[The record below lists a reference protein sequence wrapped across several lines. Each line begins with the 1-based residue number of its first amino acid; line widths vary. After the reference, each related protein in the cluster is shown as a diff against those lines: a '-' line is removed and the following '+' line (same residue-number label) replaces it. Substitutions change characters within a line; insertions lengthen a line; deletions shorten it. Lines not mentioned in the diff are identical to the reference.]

1 MGGSARSDPM
11 EEWRSVTPMAT
22 LGVTEGKVETN
33 MSTNDLQ
40 RLTSLYYRSI
50 RISDVDGF
58 VDLFATDGVSHDP
71 VGAPPHVGHDGVR
84 AFLTGVLGLCHQLD
98 IAPVETVFYHN
109 SAAVTWSAFAIGKNG
124 SGTEFGGIDVF
135 TFNQDLRIASLHA
148 FWDAVPLM
156 KALTAH
162 G

>member
-1 MGGSARSDPM
+1 
-11 EEWRSVTPMAT
+11 
-22 LGVTEGKVETN
+22 

-84 AFLTGVLGLCHQLD
+84 AFITGVLGLCEQLD
-98 IAPVETVFYHN
+98 IAPVETVFYQN
-109 SAAVTWSAFAIGKNG
+109 SAAVSWSAFALGKNG
-124 SGTEFGGIDVF
+124 SRTEFGGIDVF
-135 TFNQDLRIASLHA
+135 TFDRDFRIATIHA
-148 FWDAVPLM
+148 FWDAAPVM
-156 KALTAH
+156 NALTA
-162 G
+162 

>member
-1 MGGSARSDPM
+1 VVVGHSDHHFG
-11 EEWRSVTPMAT
+11 A
-22 LGVTEGKVETN
+22 TEGKVNTN

-84 AFLTGVLGLCHQLD
+84 AFLTGVLGLCEPLD
-98 IAPVETVFYHN
+98 ITPVETVFYQN
-109 SAAVTWSAFAIGKNG
+109 SAALTWSAFALGKNG
-124 SGTEFGGIDVF
+124 SRTEFGGIDVF
-135 TFNQDLRIASLHA
+135 TFDRDFRIATIHA
-148 FWDAVPLM
+148 FWDAAPVVN
-156 KALTAH
+156 ALAA
-162 G
+162 